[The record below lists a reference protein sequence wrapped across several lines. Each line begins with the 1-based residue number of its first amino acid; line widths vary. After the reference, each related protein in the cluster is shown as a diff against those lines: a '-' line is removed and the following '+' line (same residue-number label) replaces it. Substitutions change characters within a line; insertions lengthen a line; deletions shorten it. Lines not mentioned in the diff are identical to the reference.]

1 MIEKFK
7 ALYISLFSFVETWFK
22 DVVLLGLRFQ
32 LANVFFSS
40 GLAKWNGFFV
50 PNPDNYDLFLY
61 EFFCPETIRPGA
73 LLLCDPQTLEYQ
85 EGSLTVSL
93 IEIAAL
99 MAGVMEII
107 LPLLL
112 FMGLFS
118 RFAALALIGMT
129 LFIQLAVFPEWSHW
143 VNPASWWVAVG
154 AALLVI
160 GPGRLSLDRIL
171 GLEKNRV

>member
-1 MIEKFK
+1 MIEKIK
-7 ALYISLFSFVETWFK
+7 ALYILSVSFVETWLK

-32 LANVFFSS
+32 LANVFFNS

-93 IEIAAL
+93 IESAAL
-99 MAGVMEII
+99 FAGVMEIA
-107 LPLLL
+107 LPILL
-112 FMGLFS
+112 FIGLFS
-118 RFAALALIGMT
+118 RFAALSLIAMT
-129 LFIQLAVFPEWSHW
+129 AFIQLAVFPEWSHW

-154 AALLVI
+154 AALLVS
-160 GPGRLSLDRIL
+160 GPGRFSLDKIL
-171 GLEKNRV
+171 GLEKK

>member
-1 MIEKFK
+1 MIGKVK
-7 ALYISLFSFVETWFK
+7 ALYISAIGFVETWLK
-22 DVVLLGLRFQ
+22 DIVLLGLRFQ

-40 GLAKWNGFFV
+40 GLAKWNGFLV

-61 EFFCPETIRPGA
+61 EFFCPEEIRPGA

-93 IEIAAL
+93 IENAAL

-112 FMGLFS
+112 FVGFLS
-118 RFAALALIGMT
+118 RFSALALIGMT
-129 LFIQLAVFPEWSHW
+129 AFIQLAVFPEWSHW

-154 AALLVI
+154 AAILVS
-160 GPGRLSLDRIL
+160 GPGKLSLDRVF
-171 GLEKNRV
+171 GLDKK